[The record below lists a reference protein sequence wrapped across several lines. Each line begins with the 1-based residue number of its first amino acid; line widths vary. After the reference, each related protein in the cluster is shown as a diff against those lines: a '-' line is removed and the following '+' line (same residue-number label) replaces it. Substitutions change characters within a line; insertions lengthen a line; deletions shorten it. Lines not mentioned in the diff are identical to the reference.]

1 MNIIIEG
8 PDATGKTTLA
18 EKIKAKY
25 PFMQYVH
32 STASTPN
39 DYDYHSNLLAACNG
53 IYDRFFMGELVYPEI
68 YGRPAKMTVAEAR
81 QLMNEI
87 MANNDIFIVMY
98 ASNLNTLKERLVA
111 RGEVHYLEEIEAQ
124 NKLFKYYGEM
134 FNAYLYK
141 RFFFVDVSKED
152 CYKNLDKELEEI
164 FENHGNS
171 INYVYRQIC
180 RDLLEKGHPANT
192 TVATKGKSKE
202 LNNYSFTIE
211 DISNNVVTL
220 KTRNVSLNYLAGEL
234 LWYWQGR
241 NDLDFINHFSS
252 FWKRISD
259 DGETANS
266 AYGYILQKKHG
277 FDQIEKIIE
286 LLKKDPASRR
296 AVLNINV
303 PNEHVIETKDEMCTI
318 ALVFYI
324 RHNKLNCTGIMR
336 SNDVNFGL
344 TYDITY
350 FTQLQK
356 YIAGRLGI
364 ATGSYTHFTTSMHF
378 YDGDYDLVKK
388 IAYGNLET
396 INLHLDIDKLLAH
409 SSELID
415 YIDND
420 FVSKEDF
427 TKKLVDYKIIC
438 EEINE

>member
-8 PDATGKTTLA
+8 PDAAGKTTLA

-32 STASTPN
+32 STANTPN
-39 DYDYHSNLLAACNG
+39 DYDYHSYLLTKCNG

-68 YGRPAKMTVAEAR
+68 YGRPAKLSLAEAR

-87 MANNDIFIVMY
+87 IDNTDIFIVMY
-98 ASNLNTLKERLVA
+98 ASNIDTLKERLIA
-111 RGEVHYLEEIEAQ
+111 RNELNYLDEIEKQ
-124 NKLFKYYGEM
+124 NILFKSYGQV
-134 FNAYLYK
+134 FNAYGYR
-141 RFFFVDVSKED
+141 RFFMVDISKEG
-152 CYKNLDKELEEI
+152 CYEDLDRELEEI
-164 FENHGNS
+164 FENYGNS
-171 INYVYRQIC
+171 LNYVYRQIC
-180 RDLLEKGHPANT
+180 RDLLEKGHPADT
-192 TVATKGKSKE
+192 AAATKGNSKE
-202 LNNYSFTIE
+202 LNNYSFTIN

-220 KTRNVSLNYLAGEL
+220 KSRNISLNYLAGEL

-318 ALVFYI
+318 ALVFYV
-324 RHNKLNCTGIMR
+324 RNNKLNCTGIMR

-356 YIAGRLGI
+356 YIADRLGI

-378 YDGDYDLVKK
+378 YDGDYDLIKK

-396 INLHLDIDKLLAH
+396 INSRLDIDKLLAH
-409 SSELID
+409 NSELID

-420 FVSKEDF
+420 FVNKDDF
-427 TKKLVDYKIIC
+427 NNKLIDMGIIT
-438 EEINE
+438 